1 MATFA
6 DAPLVSERFADAL
19 AFASRLHARQL
30 RKGSGVPYVAHLLAV
45 TATVLEH
52 GGDEEQAIAALLHD
66 ALEDQGAAYGGARRL
81 AEDIERRF
89 GARVRRI
96 VEGCSDWSGEG
107 ERPPWAQRKTR
118 YVEGLL
124 RESRDV
130 RLVSAAD
137 KLHNARSLVRELACF
152 GPALWRRF
160 TATPQQTCWYY
171 EALLE
176 AYRRAGD
183 LPDALLEDLESAVA
197 ALRHEVRRS
206 ERSDALGSV
215 RPPAATS

>member
-1 MATFA
+1 
-6 DAPLVSERFADAL
+6 V
-19 AFASRLHARQL
+19 
-30 RKGSGVPYVAHLLAV
+30 
-45 TATVLEH
+45 
-52 GGDEEQAIAALLHD
+52 
-66 ALEDQGAAYGGARRL
+66 
-81 AEDIERRF
+81 
-89 GARVRRI
+89 
-96 VEGCSDWSGEG
+96 
-107 ERPPWAQRKTR
+107 QRKTR

-124 RESRDV
+124 QESRDV

-160 TATPQQTCWYY
+160 TATPEQTCWYY

-197 ALRHEVRRS
+197 ALRREVRRS

>member
-1 MATFA
+1 MARYV
-6 DAPLVSERFADAL
+6 DQPLVSERFAEAL
-19 AFASRLHARQL
+19 AFASRLHARQQ

-45 TATVLEH
+45 TATVMEH

-66 ALEDQGAAYGGARRL
+66 ALEDQGAAYGGAGLL

-107 ERPPWAQRKTR
+107 ERPPWPQRKAR

-124 RESRDV
+124 RKSADV

-137 KLHNARSLVRELACF
+137 KLHNARSLVRELARF
-152 GPALWRRF
+152 GPSLWRRF
-160 TATPQQTCWYY
+160 TATPEQTCWYY
-171 EALLE
+171 GALLD

-183 LPDALLEDLESAVA
+183 VPVALLEELEEAVA
-197 ALRHEVRRS
+197 ALHRRVREGEAPPVSRDPRS
-206 ERSDALGSV
+206 
-215 RPPAATS
+215 AAAS